1 MNVVL
6 VCFHYFNFKI
16 TRKLNHKTQALT
28 WINQRLQQQH
38 PGQKLLRNAQRLDEL
53 ELRIKQTIQGK
64 LDRNK
69 HQLATKIAKLGQ
81 YNPTITIN
89 SYQQKQTHL
98 KQRLISSMQHKLTHL
113 NQSILTSSQT
123 LNAVSP
129 LATLNRGYALV
140 IKQQNGELV
149 SSTQQLN
156 LGERVE
162 TKLANGSFVSEI
174 TALEKAIT

>member
-1 MNVVL
+1 
-6 VCFHYFNFKI
+6 
-16 TRKLNHKTQALT
+16 
-28 WINQRLQQQH
+28 
-38 PGQKLLRNAQRLDEL
+38 
-53 ELRIKQTIQGK
+53 
-64 LDRNK
+64 
-69 HQLATKIAKLGQ
+69 
-81 YNPTITIN
+81 
-89 SYQQKQTHL
+89 
-98 KQRLISSMQHKLTHL
+98 MQHKLTHL

-174 TALEKAIT
+174 TALEKVIT